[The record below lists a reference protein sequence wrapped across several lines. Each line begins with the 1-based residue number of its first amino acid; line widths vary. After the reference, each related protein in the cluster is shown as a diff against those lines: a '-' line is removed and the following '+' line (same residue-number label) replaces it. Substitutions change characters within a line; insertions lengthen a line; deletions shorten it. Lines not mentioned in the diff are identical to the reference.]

1 MAKIERVWVDLGEL
15 WEKRCVAGPIW
26 GHKFAVGWVERTLV
40 KKSLL
45 ARKVGMV

>member
-15 WEKRCVAGPIW
+15 WEKRCVAGPIR
-26 GHKFAVGWVERTLV
+26 GHKFAAELVEGALV

-45 ARKVGMV
+45 ARKV